1 VVVPSADVIDHRVLE
16 RFAEALGDRAPVR
29 QAVDRWLT
37 ELPVRLD
44 AIRSAAANGGNVRLA
59 AQRLESPST
68 VLGLV
73 AVADACRALA
83 EPAGTGAT
91 AELLGHLDEALTATW
106 EALASWR

>member
-1 VVVPSADVIDHRVLE
+1 MPSADVIDFRALD
-16 RFAEALGDRAPVR
+16 RLADALGDRALVR
-29 QAVDRWLT
+29 QALDRWLA
-37 ELPVRLD
+37 ELPGRLE
-44 AIRSAAANGGNVRLA
+44 AIRTAAGSRGDVRLA

-83 EPAGTGAT
+83 GPAGAGPTS
-91 AELLGHLDEALTATW
+91 ELLGQLDEALTATW

>member
-1 VVVPSADVIDHRVLE
+1 VVVPGADVIDFRVLE
-16 RFAEALGDRAPVR
+16 RLADAVGSRVPVR
-29 QAVDRWLT
+29 QALDRWLA
-37 ELPVRLD
+37 ELPGRLD
-44 AIRSAAANGGNVRLA
+44 AIRTAAGTRADVRLA

-91 AELLGHLDEALTATW
+91 SELLGQLDEALTATW
-106 EALASWR
+106 AALASWR